1 MPEASTL
8 IRKHVIAYCDEHPEW
23 SHSQI
28 ARELDATWPD
38 LVEDLLTSRRDYIL
52 NQWVNR
58 IVSEFRI
65 DQRDRLKSGEILA
78 AISPDGAGILYRLA
92 DMSGV
97 KVVELGNRYLAAGAR
112 LTKLGEFYV
121 HIGGEAGRKK
131 IKSVF
136 DESELRTIYERFTGG
151 TG

>member
-8 IRKHVIAYCDEHPEW
+8 IRKHVIAMCGEHPEW
-23 SHSQI
+23 SHSRI
-28 ARELDATWPD
+28 ARELDAIWPD
-38 LVEDLLTSRRDYIL
+38 LVEDLFVSRHDYML
-52 NQWVNR
+52 NQWVNG
-58 IVSEFRI
+58 IVSEYRI
-65 DQRDRLKSGEILA
+65 DQRNRLKSGEILE
-78 AISPDGAGILYRLA
+78 AISPDGAGKLYRLA

-97 KVVELGNRYLAAGAR
+97 KVGELGKLYMAAGSR
-112 LTKLGEFYV
+112 LTKVGEFDV